1 MSQEGS
7 AHRGRAKRRKR
18 PLWQGFVQGSLG
30 AMTGATVSH
39 PLDLIKVRMQIQ
51 GELAV
56 ALNPNIKIPAQHLGM
71 GRMAASILSTDG
83 VPGLFKGVTASLF
96 RQLLY
101 SGSRFG
107 IYDVISSEVKEKLGC
122 DNLPLYAKVSASMVA
137 GGLGAFL
144 ANPGDV
150 AMVRMQADGKRPA
163 VERRNYRHIFDAI
176 RRIVAEEGPF
186 CLWRG
191 ARPTIGRAMIV
202 TVGHLAAYDEVKQR
216 MLTTKYFDDTIP
228 THFAAS
234 FCAAFVA
241 SVLSHPV
248 DVAKT
253 RLMNMSKGEYR
264 GMFDCL
270 VKTIEHEGPL
280 ALYKGF
286 VPTLVRQMPYVIVTW
301 LTVEQIK
308 KAFRG

>member
-1 MSQEGS
+1 M
-7 AHRGRAKRRKR
+7 
-18 PLWQGFVQGSLG
+18 WQGFVQGSVG
-30 AMTGATVSH
+30 AMTGATISH
-39 PLDLIKVRMQIQ
+39 PLDLLKVRMQLQ
-51 GELAV
+51 GELAI
-56 ALNPNIKIPAQHLGM
+56 ALKPTTSASSRLGM
-71 GRMAASILSTDG
+71 GQMAFSIIRTDG

-107 IYDVISSEVKEKLGC
+107 LYDIFSSEAKIMLNC
-122 DNLPLYAKVSASMVA
+122 DNGVLPLYAKILSSMAS
-137 GGLGAFL
+137 GGFGAFL

-150 AMVRMQADGKRPA
+150 AMVRMQADGKRPHA
-163 VERRNYRHIFDAI
+163 ERRNYRHIFDAI
-176 RRIVAEEGPF
+176 RRIVVEEGPA

-191 ARPTIGRAMIV
+191 ASPTINRAMIV

-216 MLTTKYFDDTIP
+216 LLATPYFHDTIP
-228 THFAAS
+228 THFTAS
-234 FCAAFVA
+234 FSAAFVA
-241 SVLSHPV
+241 SILSHPV

-253 RLMNMSKGEYR
+253 RLMNMSQNEYR
-264 GMFDCL
+264 GMFDC
-270 VKTIEHEGPL
+270 VMKTARNEGPL

-308 KAFRG
+308 HFFRVHYNSR